1 MPTRTNPDES
11 ETPAARVCGAGR
23 SCSRI
28 SHAGKRAAERTA
40 AEKPR
45 GMRRVNLALTV
56 LFVLLLINPIACD
69 WTNPDE
75 AGNIVA
81 GLYTWKFSRF
91 DLYCV
96 NPPLFK
102 VIAAAPLLF
111 CSPEIEW
118 ERKDDEIGLAG
129 QIRDQRPEFSLA
141 VGFARANLDR
151 IRLFLILARLTMIPF
166 ALLGAYYS
174 CRWAREL
181 FGGWAGTA
189 ALALWLFNPNVLT
202 WSSEVLPDLPAAAL
216 GVTAWYY
223 FWKWFSNRSFEYSL
237 LTGFLFGL
245 ALLTKMTWI
254 VLFPLVPAVVC
265 VFYLRR
271 RRRQRTIHVSG
282 KELAGKTALVLLTAL
297 FTLNLGY
304 GFEGAFKP
312 LGKYK
317 FRSRTLSGKMSDET
331 YALKTNRF
339 ADTPLAYLPVPFP
352 SSYVKGIDLQK
363 LDFERGF
370 DSYINGRWSD
380 RGWWY
385 FYLECFL
392 LKTPVGTLVLFFA
405 ALFLFL
411 KKSVFSKSGRRSLPE
426 QIFLLLPAAVVFI
439 FVSSQTG
446 FSWNFRYALPVFPF
460 LAVWISQT
468 AGEVNRSRGSKIL
481 TAVLV
486 VCTFVSTLSVYP
498 HFMSYFNLLAGGPKN
513 GHRYLLNSC
522 IDWGQDTLR
531 LQKWIET
538 RPEIEGLH
546 LLPHNGVADA
556 LFYGKGYLTVPP
568 SFDDEPNPGFEDADT
583 DPRVYGPRPGWHA
596 ASVARMNGK
605 DGKYKYLLDFEPVKR
620 IGYSINVYDISLE
633 RANDARGRLG
643 LPPIPV
649 PLERDELY
657 ARLSRP
663 FDERELK
670 IALFRSDTMGN
681 SGEEWGVIL
690 DSDPLF
696 RWETVGAKEIRQGK
710 LSSYDLLIVPG
721 GKSSEFSKELHAAGK
736 KAIRDFVES
745 GGGYFGVCA
754 GAFLAAANTDGG
766 LSLANVGVKTGQRF
780 VPGVGSVSV
789 AVRGGGDVSI
799 ALTGEGKTLLP
810 GWPEEQTVQYTGGPV
825 FSDAR
830 RRDLNPYVVLADFT
844 SETFMYEFQKG
855 EMIGTPAV
863 ILTQY
868 GRGRVLLSSGH
879 LEFNPENAGRVAE
892 MIRLCAGSEP

>member
-1 MPTRTNPDES
+1 MPIRIKPDEP
-11 ETPAARVCGAGR
+11 ETPAARVSGADR
-23 SCSRI
+23 SRSRT
-28 SHAGKRAAERTA
+28 ADAERRAAERTA
-40 AEKPR
+40 AEEPR
-45 GMRRVNLALTV
+45 GMRRVNLALAV
-56 LFVLLLINPIACD
+56 IFVLLLINPIACD

-102 VIAAAPLLF
+102 VIAAAPLLPLR
-111 CSPEIEW
+111 PEIEW
-118 ERKDDEIGLAG
+118 ERKDDEISLAG

-141 VGFARANLDR
+141 VGFVRANPDR

-166 ALLGAYYS
+166 ALLGAYYC

-216 GVTAWYY
+216 GATAWYY
-223 FWKWFSNRSFEYSL
+223 FWKWFSNRSVEYSI

-245 ALLTKMTWI
+245 ALLSKMTWI

-271 RRRQRTIHVSG
+271 RRQRAFPVSG
-282 KELAGKTALVLLTAL
+282 KDLAGKTALVLLTAL

-304 GFEGAFKP
+304 GFEGTFKP
-312 LGKYK
+312 LGNYR
-317 FRSRTLSGKMSDET
+317 FRSRALSGKMSDEI
-331 YALKTNRF
+331 YAPKANRF

-352 SSYVKGIDLQK
+352 SSYIKGIDLQK

-370 DSYINGRWSD
+370 DSYINGKWSD

-392 LKTPVGTLVLFFA
+392 LKTPIGTLVLFFA

-411 KKSVFSKSGRRSLPE
+411 KKSVFAKSGRASLPARL
-426 QIFLLLPAAVVFI
+426 FLLLPAAVVFI

-446 FSWNFRYALPVFPF
+446 FSWNFRYVLPVFPF
-460 LAVWISQT
+460 LAVWVAQT
-468 AGEVNRSRGSKIL
+468 AGQENRNRAGNVL
-481 TAVLV
+481 TAALIL
-486 VCTFVSTLSVYP
+486 CSFLGTLGVYP
-498 HFMSYFNLLAGGPKN
+498 HFMSYFNILAGGPKN

-522 IDWGQDTLR
+522 IDWGQDMLR
-531 LQKWIET
+531 LRKWIET

-546 LLPHNGVADA
+546 LLPLNGVADA

-583 DPRVYGPRPGWHA
+583 DPRLYGPRPGWHA
-596 ASVARMNGK
+596 ASIARMNGK
-605 DGKYKYLLDFEPVKR
+605 DGKYKYLLDFEPAKL
-620 IGYSINVYDISLE
+620 IGYSIYVYDVSFE
-633 RANDARGRLG
+633 RANAARGRLG
-643 LPPIPV
+643 LPPIPA
-649 PLERDELY
+649 PLDRDELY
-657 ARLSRP
+657 ARLSRSVG
-663 FDERELK
+663 ERELN
-670 IALFRSDTMGN
+670 IALFRSETAG
-681 SGEEWGVIL
+681 SSEEAWKNVF

-696 RWETVGAKEIRQGK
+696 HSETVSAKDIRQGK
-710 LSSYDLLIVPG
+710 LAGFDLLVVPG

-780 VPGVGSVSV
+780 VPGVGTVSA

-799 ALTGEGKTLLP
+799 ALTGEGKALLP
-810 GWPEEQTVQYTGGPV
+810 GWPEEQTVRYTGGPV
-825 FSDAR
+825 FSDAC

-868 GRGRVLLSSGH
+868 GNGRVLLSSGH
-879 LEFNPENAGRVAE
+879 PEFDPENAGRVAE
-892 MIRLCAGSEP
+892 MIRLCAGPEP